1 MFKKISAKYENGTE
15 KYVVVDGQ
23 YNIYEPTLIFIDVL
37 YGGYK
42 LNTRTS
48 YIDRVVR
55 YLNFLCEK
63 NMTYDEVTPS
73 FISKYINYLQGYEI
87 EGVLPL
93 ERKLLG
99 SSVNTNLAAIAK
111 FYDTLAQRELLE
123 AGSPFEYVDGFNPSI
138 IYREFLYHA
147 KLNKGKVR
155 RRRQRVKNYSKGLSR
170 ERRKTIEEIEA
181 FKKHLP
187 SKRDI
192 LICDI
197 LYETGMRISDLL
209 NLNISDYS
217 EPGNDGF
224 GCINIVEREDND
236 YPSLT
241 IAESRQVKTG
251 SRKVDVHNGIIKRL
265 DEYITTYRPYNPGVQ
280 GEEFIFVSNK
290 RDARPISRQAIE
302 KVFVGTSKKSGVK
315 ITPHDLRH
323 THITELTE
331 AGYDNAFIM
340 SRIGHSNPS
349 SLKRYQHPGQIA
361 QREAYIR
368 FYKKK
373 GYQEQ

>member
-1 MFKKISAKYENGTE
+1 MFEKLSAKYENGTE
-15 KYVVVDGQ
+15 KYVVVDEQ

-37 YGGYK
+37 YEGYK
-42 LNTRTS
+42 LNTRNS

-55 YLNFLCEK
+55 FLNFLCEK

-73 FISKYINYLQGYEI
+73 FIAKYINYLQGYEI

-93 ERKLLG
+93 EKKLLG
-99 SSVNTNLAAIAK
+99 SSISTNLSAIAK
-111 FYDTLAQRELLE
+111 FYDTLAQRELLDE
-123 AGSPFEYVDGFNPSI
+123 GCPFEYVDGFNPSI
-138 IYREFLYHA
+138 MYREFLYHA
-147 KLNKGKVR
+147 KLNKGKVKKR
-155 RRRQRVKNYSKGLSR
+155 RHKAKKDAKGLSR

-187 SKRDI
+187 SERDI

-209 NLNISDYS
+209 NLTFIDYS
-217 EPGNDGF
+217 EPGSDGF
-224 GCINIVEREDND
+224 GCIDIVERDDKD
-236 YPSLT
+236 YPNII
-241 IAESRQVKTG
+241 IAASRQVKTG
-251 SRKVDVHNGIIKRL
+251 SRKVDVHNGIINRL
-265 DEYITTYRPYNPGVQ
+265 DEYITSYRPYNPGVP

-290 RDARPISRQAIE
+290 RDAEPITRQAIE
-302 KVFVGTSKKSGVK
+302 KVFVETSRKSGVK

-340 SRIGHSNPS
+340 SRIGHSNPA
-349 SLKRYQHPGQIA
+349 SLKRYQHPGQTA

-368 FYKKK
+368 FFKKK
-373 GYQEQ
+373 GYQE